1 MKGNGIIT
9 SLSQKQNCMVNDNF
23 FSSSSLFPPPTFFFF
38 SVTEKTSWLE
48 SFFISLNH
56 FSLGNDML
64 LFNVCTA
71 SLRAPNSEWIG
82 SEVPPAHRYGSA
94 QSHAVPAVISAI
106 LL

>member
-1 MKGNGIIT
+1 MIIF
-9 SLSQKQNCMVNDNF
+9 SPQPLF
-23 FSSSSLFPPPTFFFF
+23 FH
-38 SVTEKTSWLE
+38 SVAQRISCLE
-48 SFFISLNH
+48 SFFFFISLND

>member
-1 MKGNGIIT
+1 MII
-9 SLSQKQNCMVNDNF
+9 F
-23 FSSSSLFPPPTFFFF
+23 FSPQPFLFFF
-38 SVTEKTSWLE
+38 SFAVAQKVSWLE
-48 SFFISLNH
+48 SFFFISLNH

>member
-1 MKGNGIIT
+1 MIIFHPLPPSFFAVT
-9 SLSQKQNCMVNDNF
+9 PQKV
-23 FSSSSLFPPPTFFFF
+23 
-38 SVTEKTSWLE
+38 SWLE
-48 SFFISLNH
+48 SFFVSLNH

>member
-9 SLSQKQNCMVNDNF
+9 SLSQKQNCMVNDYF
-23 FSSSSLFPPPTFFFF
+23 FSPTPFLLFFCCCTKDSLLRILFFFI
-38 SVTEKTSWLE
+38 
-48 SFFISLNH
+48 ISLND

>member
-9 SLSQKQNCMVNDNF
+9 SLSQKQNCMVNDYF
-23 FSSSSLFPPPTFFFF
+23 FSPTPFFFILF
-38 SVTEKTSWLE
+38 AVAQRISCLE
-48 SFFISLNH
+48 SFFFISLND

>member
-1 MKGNGIIT
+1 MIIFIP
-9 SLSQKQNCMVNDNF
+9 S
-23 FSSSSLFPPPTFFFF
+23 PPSFFFF
-38 SVTEKTSWLE
+38 FFAVTPQKVSWLE
-48 SFFISLNH
+48 SFFFISLNH